1 MRVAPKVGGTR
12 ADEAGTNVP
21 PQNADRRRARGQ
33 AAEGVSRVGGAPARP
48 IAFGTGAR
56 PSASGHHSSRTGSM
70 SEQTYDEGRRRNL
83 EALLLALADRIR
95 ELHAEGT
102 LLQHASELTRL
113 IGDVRSELFHYEV
126 RATYDTPEIAENRR
140 IVSEAKKN
148 DEANWE
154 PNEWKPDEEDD
165 PEW

>member
-1 MRVAPKVGGTR
+1 
-12 ADEAGTNVP
+12 
-21 PQNADRRRARGQ
+21 
-33 AAEGVSRVGGAPARP
+33 
-48 IAFGTGAR
+48 
-56 PSASGHHSSRTGSM
+56 M

-95 ELHAEGT
+95 ELHESGT

-140 IVSEAKKN
+140 IVSEAKKK
-148 DEANWE
+148 DEAEWH
-154 PNEWKPDEEDD
+154 PNEWNPDEEDD

>member
-1 MRVAPKVGGTR
+1 MLVGRALVVKPPRCTAAVISPSFRTGTR
-12 ADEAGTNVP
+12 DDP
-21 PQNADRRRARGQ
+21 
-33 AAEGVSRVGGAPARP
+33 RP
-48 IAFGTGAR
+48 
-56 PSASGHHSSRTGSM
+56 GHHPSRTGSM

-83 EALLLALADRIR
+83 EALLLALAERIR
-95 ELHAEGT
+95 ELHANGT

-126 RATYDTPEIAENRR
+126 RATYDTPEVAENRR
-140 IVSEAKKN
+140 IVSEAKKK
-148 DEANWE
+148 DEAEWQ